1 MSRRLAQL
9 AAGASAFGL
18 LTGLPQPNGAAAQEL
33 AAAVQPAVPR
43 NAVQVLLRQAERW
56 LAQERPDLAAT
67 AVQRVLMAEP
77 QNPAGLALAARVE
90 ATRGNHSAAAAYL
103 AQLRAS
109 GAPEASRAE
118 AEAAVQSANV
128 DRSALD
134 EARQLARSG
143 RTDAAAARYRA
154 LFGDHPPPNYA
165 REYYQT
171 LAGTSSSAAEG
182 QRGLGALAERSADG
196 PNRLAYAESLT
207 WQSGSRLDGIR
218 RLAALADQP
227 GLSADARR
235 AWRQALLW
243 SASDP
248 AFAGEIDSFL
258 RRYPEDQ
265 ELRTRV
271 QQARTSAPPP
281 DPNSAT
287 RQQGF
292 AALDAGAVE
301 RGSRQFETALAADPA
316 DADALGG
323 LGIARLRQGRPAE
336 AKALL
341 ERAVAA
347 DPKGAAKWRRALDG
361 ASYGLE
367 LAESRALL
375 RRGDVENAD
384 TVARRASQRDVEDTT
399 DASQLLGEVALR
411 RRDPATAERQF
422 RAALARRP
430 GFQPAQL
437 GLDAALRAQNRPP
450 EFPQLAARGGEGAPS
465 TSPVVARLRADA
477 AQSGDPGAAVALL
490 RNAMDTA
497 PSDPWVRLDLARALR
512 RTGRA
517 QEGRAL
523 VEELTARNGGA
534 DALFAAA
541 LLAEEDG
548 RPADA
553 EAYADR
559 IPPARRSAEVGQLQR
574 RVRSRAEVMR
584 TAAQLGRPGDA
595 RDRLLA
601 IAARPDPSGTTAA
614 AVARAFADA
623 NDRYGAAEAARIG
636 LSVNRTAGAPA
647 RLAVAGALLG
657 AGLEAEADAV
667 AGDLNQASLTPEQR
681 RDFAALRT
689 GIAVRAADRL
699 NESGDQA
706 RGFEMLRPVL
716 GRDPYNPEAQLAL
729 ARLHSGARQPAEAL
743 RIAETLLA
751 RDPRNLD
758 ARRAAVEAAIALRNR
773 SRAEALAAE
782 AQGIA
787 PRDAR
792 VSLMAAEVARAFGDP
807 ARAKQLYAQAAA
819 QRQAELGMDG
829 RVQLASANFGVGLQ
843 NPFFREG
850 VMPQVESTSPLPTD
864 RLSREIADASAA
876 LQRDAA
882 PSLTAPALVRVRS
895 GTAGLDK
902 LQEVSA
908 PVEATLPVATL
919 RGTLVAQV
927 QPVSLSSGSLSS
939 AMSVQSRYGTLGLG
953 GGGKATTDAMGVGV
967 GLGYRSGDTFRID
980 VGSSPL
986 GFQQTRILGGVEV
999 APSLTDN
1006 LRLRIIGERR
1016 SVTDSLLSWS
1026 GLRDPRT
1033 GSNWG
1038 GVTRTGAR
1046 AQLETGLGNG
1056 RGYAYAGGGWAS
1068 FDGENVQH
1076 NSRVEANAG
1085 FGYSVLK
1092 RGDDELTAG
1101 LDLVYLS
1108 YAHNERAFTLGHGGY
1123 FSPQSYVSVGLPVDY
1138 RSKIGDL
1145 SYRLGGTIGYATW
1158 REDSIAAFPNNRA
1171 LQSEMQAAAA
1181 QNPDILARF
1190 PGQSR
1195 NGIVGSLRADVEYPL
1210 TPTLSLGA
1218 SVRYDKA
1225 ANWDETRAMVRLN
1238 NRF

>member
-9 AAGASAFGL
+9 AVGASAFGL
-18 LTGLPQPNGAAAQEL
+18 LASLPQPNGAAAQDVV
-33 AAAVQPAVPR
+33 AAVQPAAPR

-67 AVQRVLMAEP
+67 AVQRVLTAEP
-77 QNPAGLALAARVE
+77 QNPTGLALAAQVE
-90 ATRGNHSAAAAYL
+90 AAQGNHSAAAAYL
-103 AQLRAS
+103 AKLRAS
-109 GAPEASRAE
+109 GAPEAARAE
-118 AEAAVQSANV
+118 AEATVQSANV

-143 RTDAAAARYRA
+143 RTDAAAARYRT
-154 LFGDHPPPNYA
+154 LFGEHPPPNYA

-171 LAGTSSSAAEG
+171 LAGTPAGAAEG
-182 QRGLGALAERSADG
+182 QRGLGALADRSADG

-207 WQSGSRLDGIR
+207 WQPGSRLEGIH
-218 RLAALADQP
+218 RLAALADQS

-248 AFAGEIDSFL
+248 AYANEIDGFL
-258 RRYPEDQ
+258 RRFPEDQ

-271 QQARTSAPPP
+271 QQARSSAPPP
-281 DPNSAT
+281 DPNGAT

-292 AALDAGAVE
+292 AALDTGAVE
-301 RGSRQFETALAADPA
+301 RGGRQFEAALAANPA

-336 AKALL
+336 AKTLL
-341 ERAVAA
+341 EHAVAA
-347 DPKGAAKWRRALDG
+347 NPEGAAKWRRALDG

-375 RRGDVENAD
+375 RRGDVEGAD

-411 RRDPATAERQF
+411 RRDAVTAERQF
-422 RAALARRP
+422 RTALARRP

-450 EFPQLAARGGEGAPS
+450 EYPQLAARGGEGVPS
-465 TSPVVARLRADA
+465 TSPAARLRADA
-477 AQSGDPGAAVALL
+477 AQSGDPGTAVALL
-490 RNAMDTA
+490 HSAMDTA
-497 PSDPWVRLDLARALR
+497 PSDPWVRLDLARTLR
-512 RTGRA
+512 RVGRA

-559 IPPARRSAEVGQLQR
+559 IPPAKRSAELGQLQK

-584 TAAQLGRPGDA
+584 IAAQLGQPGDA

-601 IAARPDPSGTTAA
+601 IAARPDPSGMTAA
-614 AVARAFADA
+614 TVARAFADA
-623 NDRYGAAEAARIG
+623 NDRYGAAEAARIS

-647 RLAVAGALLG
+647 RLAIAGALLG
-657 AGLEAEADAV
+657 AGLEAEADAI

-699 NESGDQA
+699 NEAGDQA

-716 GRDPYNPEAQLAL
+716 GRDPNNPEAQLAM

-743 RIAETLLA
+743 RIAEILLA

-758 ARRAAVEAAIALRNR
+758 ARRAAVEAAIAGRNR

-782 AQGIA
+782 AQRIA

-792 VSLMAAEVARAFGDP
+792 VSLMAAEVAHAFGDP
-807 ARAKQLYAQAAA
+807 ALAKQLYAQAAA
-819 QRQAELGMDG
+819 QRQAELGTDG
-829 RVQLASANFGVGLQ
+829 RLQLASANFGVALP
-843 NPFFREG
+843 NPFLRNG
-850 VMPQVESTSPLPTD
+850 VMPPVNTTAPLPTD
-864 RLSREIADASAA
+864 RLSREIADASAT
-876 LQRDAA
+876 LQREAA
-882 PSLTAPALVRVRS
+882 PSLTAPVLVRARS
-895 GTAGLDK
+895 GTAGLDR
-902 LQEVSA
+902 LQEISA
-908 PVEATLPVATL
+908 PIEATLPVATL
-919 RGTLVAQV
+919 GGTLVAQV

-939 AMSVQSRYGTLGLG
+939 AISVQSRYGTLGLG
-953 GGGKATTDAMGVGV
+953 GGGKTTTDAMGVGV
-967 GLGYRSGDTFRID
+967 GLGYRSGDTFRLD

-986 GFQQTRILGGVEV
+986 GFQQTRILGGIEF

-1123 FSPQSYVSVGLPVDY
+1123 FSPQSYVAVGLPVDY

-1145 SYRLGGTIGYATW
+1145 AYRLGGTIGYANW

-1210 TPTLSLGA
+1210 TSTLSLGA

-1225 ANWDETRAMVRLN
+1225 ANWDETRAMVKLN